1 MSTVLTLIAVLL
13 VAEMV
18 GLMLLFVA
26 YVVSRIKENMNNRR
40 IENGHIL
47 THRV

>member
-1 MSTVLTLIAVLL
+1 MNTVLTVIGILL

-18 GLMLLFVA
+18 GLMLLFAA
-26 YVVSRIKENMNNRR
+26 YMVSRIKENMNNWR
-40 IENGHIL
+40 IKNGHIL

>member
-1 MSTVLTLIAVLL
+1 MNTVLTVIGILL

-18 GLMLLFVA
+18 GLMLLFAA
-26 YVVSRIKENMNNRR
+26 YMVSRIKENMNNRR